1 MLKRS
6 CYVGVAEVGIYV
18 SPLIRGCGVERA
30 LLDAPIESSETHGV
44 WTLQAATIAPPTTN
58 ENTRQL
64 MAVRATALMH
74 G

>member
-18 SPLIRGCGVERA
+18 SPLIRGCVVERA

-44 WTLQAATIAPPTTN
+44 WTLQAATIA
-58 ENTRQL
+58 ENVPSLKLQKYCGL
-64 MAVRATALMH
+64 
-74 G
+74 

>member
-44 WTLQAATIAPPTTN
+44 WTLQATTIA
-58 ENTRQL
+58 ENVPCLKLQKYCGL
-64 MAVRATALMH
+64 
-74 G
+74 

>member
-18 SPLIRGCGVERA
+18 SPPIRGCGVERA

-44 WTLQAATIAPPTTN
+44 WTLQAATIA
-58 ENTRQL
+58 ENVPSLKLQKYCGL
-64 MAVRATALMH
+64 
-74 G
+74 

>member
-44 WTLQAATIAPPTTN
+44 WTLQAATIA
-58 ENTRQL
+58 ENVPSLKLQKYCGL
-64 MAVRATALMH
+64 
-74 G
+74 

>member
-6 CYVGVAEVGIYV
+6 CYMGVAEVGIYV

-44 WTLQAATIAPPTTN
+44 WTLQAATIA
-58 ENTRQL
+58 ENVPSLKLQKYCGL
-64 MAVRATALMH
+64 
-74 G
+74 

>member
-30 LLDAPIESSETHGV
+30 PLDAPIQSSETHGV
-44 WTLQAATIAPPTTN
+44 WTLQAATIA
-58 ENTRQL
+58 ENVPSLKLQKYCGL
-64 MAVRATALMH
+64 
-74 G
+74 

>member
-18 SPLIRGCGVERA
+18 SPLIRCCGVERA

-44 WTLQAATIAPPTTN
+44 WTLQAATIA
-58 ENTRQL
+58 ENVPSLKLQKYCGL
-64 MAVRATALMH
+64 
-74 G
+74 

>member
-30 LLDAPIESSETHGV
+30 LPDAPIESSETHGV
-44 WTLQAATIAPPTTN
+44 WTLQAATIA
-58 ENTRQL
+58 ENVPSLKLQKYCGL
-64 MAVRATALMH
+64 
-74 G
+74 